1 MEQEI
6 CLEDLANRGETEMWD
21 LPENQLIQTAA
32 RDCGLGAGTQMLVGI
47 REKGKSSLHV
57 GVQRL

>member
-1 MEQEI
+1 
-6 CLEDLANRGETEMWD
+6 MWD